1 MDTHLL
7 IGLGALFGVI
17 GAVATRDLLRAMKAR
32 MQPARV
38 RAAAPSPR
46 GRR

>member
-7 IGLGALFGVI
+7 IGLGALFGLI

-32 MQPARV
+32 MQPARIRV
-38 RAAAPSPR
+38 SASRE
-46 GRR
+46 RR